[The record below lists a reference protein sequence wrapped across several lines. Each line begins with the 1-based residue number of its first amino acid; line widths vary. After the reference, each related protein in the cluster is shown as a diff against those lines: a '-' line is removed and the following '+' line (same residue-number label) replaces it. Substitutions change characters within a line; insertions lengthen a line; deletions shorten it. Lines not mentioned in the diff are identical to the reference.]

1 MSTTITIE
9 KNLICEQDVLIGRD
23 SVQQVRAGA
32 TVVANPLRLL
42 AVVDSIE
49 HLKTLDT
56 SKYDFAFIR
65 RDFPVV
71 EEGEPEPE
79 LSPGANEF
87 YALDFASTD
96 DEDIPTIVQ
105 PNETVVGRWKQITI
119 GEAGV
124 KALITE
130 EVSKALQN
138 LEATIDGKI
147 QTTLEVQVPQEIAN
161 ALKSLTVK
169 GFEFNSTLKYK
180 QNDYVKA
187 FVHSKGVI
195 TERLYMV
202 DKETPDALSEVN
214 YAPLAG
220 DTYRVINGTT
230 IYEDNSSLQE
240 KSGYVRVYTVE
251 GLKKTLSVTSGSNY
265 KIYEPTGAVYP
276 KGTLRLRAL
285 KAGKVSGYMEIVF
298 GGTSH
303 QDFSFRNVQYAKSVR
318 AAAAT
323 SAYGYIFYPGFAVYC
338 DETYFGL
345 SVSSTTYVDSFEL
358 DYTDIDLVP
367 DGTPASFVTN
377 KCYAIREGGGS
388 YIPNIGSTFFSMRN
402 AGLQSGVSEDFYNF
416 MSGSIPWTAGIT
428 LDTNLYHQ
436 YAAACVMPTMDNSGR
451 FTRNMGGNSANVIG
465 GVQAESLPNIKGKT
479 GNTSEDASNGNAAL
493 SMSMSG
499 EAQSVYGC
507 SMRNGWEGALY
518 AVSKRPNDVGFPPGT
533 PFWSADRSQVNGD
546 YYRLY
551 LEFDASRSSSI
562 YQNGAHVNPVSITKQ
577 ERLQVF

>member
-9 KNLICEQDVLIGRD
+9 KNLICEQDVLLGRD

-32 TVVANPLRLL
+32 TIVANPLRLL

-65 RDFPVV
+65 RDYPIV

-79 LSPGANEF
+79 LAPGANEF
-87 YALDFASTD
+87 YALDFASTE

-105 PNETVVGRWKQITI
+105 PSATVVGRWKQITI

-130 EVSKALQN
+130 EVTKATQD
-138 LEATIDGKI
+138 LEDTIDEKL
-147 QTTLEVQVPQEIAN
+147 QTALEVQIPQEIAN
-161 ALKSLTVK
+161 ALKTLTVK
-169 GFEFNSTLKYK
+169 GFEFDDTLKYK
-180 QNDYVKA
+180 QNDYVRA
-187 FVHSKGVI
+187 FVHSKGVV

-202 DKETPDALSEVN
+202 DKETPDELSEVD

-230 IYEDNSSLQE
+230 IYEDNSNLQE
-240 KSGYVRVYTVE
+240 KSGYVRVYTIE
-251 GLKKTLSVTSGSNY
+251 GLKKTLSVNSGSNY
-265 KIYEPTGAVYP
+265 KLYEPAGAVYP
-276 KGTLRLRAL
+276 KGILRLRAL

-318 AAAAT
+318 SVAAT
-323 SAYGYIFYPGFAVYC
+323 SAYGYIFYPGFAAYC
-338 DETYFGL
+338 DETYFGI
-345 SVSSTTYVDSFEL
+345 SVANTTYVDSIEL

-367 DGTPASFVTN
+367 VGTPTSFVTN
-377 KCYAIREGGGS
+377 KCFALREGGGS
-388 YIPNIGSTFFSMRN
+388 YIPNIGSTFYSMRQN
-402 AGLQSGVSEDFYNF
+402 ASSTDGISTDFYNF
-416 MSGSIPWTAGIT
+416 MSGSIPWTTGIT

-451 FTRNMGGNSANVIG
+451 FTRNMGTGSAGVIG
-465 GVQAESLPNIKGKT
+465 GVQEEALENIT
-479 GNTSEDASNGNAAL
+479 GTYSSEGSVTRPGGSGGNYAAYSSRYRSGCFGSGGTDVSPSNAAIVL
-493 SMSMSG
+493 
-499 EAQSVYGC
+499 
-507 SMRNGWEGALY
+507 N
-518 AVSKRPNDVGFPPGT
+518 
-533 PFWSADRSQVNGD
+533 
-546 YYRLY
+546 
-551 LEFDASRSSSI
+551 FDASLSSSI
-562 YQNGAHVNPVSITKQ
+562 YRSGGGVTPKSITKQ
-577 ERLQVF
+577 ERLQAF